1 MVLAAGAALAVVGVL
16 FFAMWESWRAPV
28 GESAGGREP
37 LDVVPVSAPMETETR
52 PERLPTVQASVMPPV
67 PEFRAPAATI
77 VEMPA
82 QRVEPPRIVDSRSG
96 GVKRVAQREV
106 ARASAASAK
115 PKPGGERAAEARRGA
130 PPVRMQPA
138 VPKHAEERVDAD
150 VQVIE
155 AIVTRAR

>member
-1 MVLAAGAALAVVGVL
+1 MAAGAALAVAGVL
-16 FFAMWESWRAPV
+16 TLAMWEPWRAPV
-28 GESAGGREP
+28 AESAGGRES
-37 LDVVPVSAPMETETR
+37 LDVVAVSVPVETENR
-52 PERLPTVQASVMPPV
+52 PERLPAMQAPVMPPV
-67 PEFRAPAATI
+67 PEFRAPAAII
-77 VEMPA
+77 VEVPV

-96 GVKRVAQREV
+96 GAKRIAQREV
-106 ARASAASAK
+106 ARASAVSAK
-115 PKPGGERAAEARRGA
+115 SKPGGERAAEARRGA